1 MPRKR
6 NPKRDE
12 AYQIWIESNKEKKLK
27 DIATEIDASPS
38 TVRKWKS
45 EDNWDGETKRSAP
58 IERER
63 YDSMRGNK
71 NAKGNTGGK
80 APPGNKN
87 AVTHGLFAKWLP
99 QETQEI
105 METLQN
111 RTEADMLW
119 DSIMFQYTAI
129 LRSQKIMFVAD
140 QEDTTKEQTQ
150 YGFGEAGSDKYEY
163 QYAWDKQ
170 AAFLSAQ
177 SRALGTLSNLIK
189 QFSNLVDDR
198 DERAQKLKL
207 MKANVKLL
215 DLKAKEQEYD
225 DDIEDDGFIQALE
238 NEAGDLTWE
247 E

>member
-1 MPRKR
+1 MADRQEQAEQDYLSGMK
-6 NPKRDE
+6 
-12 AYQIWIESNKEKKLK
+12 YK
-27 DIATEIDASPS
+27 DIADKYEVSIN
-38 TVRKWKS
+38 TVKSWKQR
-45 EDNWDGETKRSAP
+45 NGWTRDGTKKGAHKKQKGAP
-58 IERER
+58 LNNQ
-63 YDSMRGNK
+63 Y
-71 NAKGNTGGK
+71 AKGNKGG
-80 APPGNKN
+80 PPERNKN

-99 QETQEI
+99 GETKEI
-105 METLQN
+105 MEILQD

-129 LRSQKIMFVAD
+129 LRSQKIMFVANQD
-140 QEDTTKEQTQ
+140 DTTKEQTQ

-225 DDIEDDGFIQALE
+225 DEVEDDGFIQALE

>member
-1 MPRKR
+1 MTWL
-6 NPKRDE
+6 NEKRDQVE
-12 AYQIWIESNKEKKLK
+12 QDYLKGMKYK
-27 DIATEIDASPS
+27 DIAEKYEVSIN
-38 TVRKWKS
+38 TVKSWKQR
-45 EDNWDGETKRSAP
+45 NGWLRDGTKKGAHKTKKGAP
-58 IERER
+58 LNNQ
-63 YDSMRGNK
+63 Y
-71 NAKGNTGGK
+71 AKGNKGGP
-80 APPGNKN
+80 PPGNKN

-105 METLQN
+105 METIQD

-119 DSIMFQYTAI
+119 DSIMFQYMAI

-225 DDIEDDGFIQALE
+225 DEVEDDGFIQALE

>member
-1 MPRKR
+1 MT
-6 NPKRDE
+6 
-12 AYQIWIESNKEKKLK
+12 EKKDRAEKDYLAGMKYK
-27 DIATEIDASPS
+27 DIAEKYEVSINTVKSWRQRNGWSRSPD
-38 TVRKWKS
+38 KKGAPKS
-45 EDNWDGETKRSAP
+45 KKGAP
-58 IERER
+58 LNNQ
-63 YDSMRGNK
+63 Y
-71 NAKGNTGGK
+71 AKGNTGGK

-99 QETQEI
+99 QETQDI
-105 METLQN
+105 IETLQD

-129 LRSQKIMFVAD
+129 LRSQKIMFVTD
-140 QEDTTKEQTQ
+140 QGDTTKEQTQ
-150 YGFGEAGSDKYEY
+150 YGFGESGADKYEY

-170 AAFLSAQ
+170 ASFLSAQ

-189 QFSNLVDDR
+189 QFSNLVDER
-198 DERAQKLKL
+198 DERAQRLKL

-225 DDIEDDGFIQALE
+225 DEVEDDGFMQALE
-238 NEAGDLTWE
+238 SEAGAVWE

>member
-1 MPRKR
+1 MADRQEQAEHDYLSGMK
-6 NPKRDE
+6 
-12 AYQIWIESNKEKKLK
+12 YK
-27 DIATEIDASPS
+27 DIADKYEVSIN
-38 TVRKWKS
+38 TVKSWKQR
-45 EDNWDGETKRSAP
+45 NGWTRDGTKKGAHKKQKGAP
-58 IERER
+58 LNNQ
-63 YDSMRGNK
+63 Y
-71 NAKGNTGGK
+71 AKGNKGG
-80 APPGNKN
+80 PPERNKN

-99 QETQEI
+99 QETQDI
-105 METLQN
+105 METLQD

-225 DDIEDDGFIQALE
+225 DDVEDDGFIQALE

>member
-1 MPRKR
+1 MADRQGQAEQDYLLGMKYKEIAEKYEVSINTVKSWKQR
-6 NPKRDE
+6 NGWSRDGT
-12 AYQIWIESNKEKKLK
+12 KKGAHK
-27 DIATEIDASPS
+27 
-38 TVRKWKS
+38 KQK
-45 EDNWDGETKRSAP
+45 GAP
-58 IERER
+58 LNNQ
-63 YDSMRGNK
+63 Y
-71 NAKGNTGGK
+71 AKGNKGGA
-80 APPGNKN
+80 APKRNKN

-99 QETQEI
+99 QETQDI
-105 METLQN
+105 METLKD

-129 LRSQKIMFVAD
+129 LRSQKIMFVTD

-150 YGFGEAGSDKYEY
+150 YGFGEGGSDKYEY

-170 AAFLSAQ
+170 AEFLSAQ

-215 DLKAKEQEYD
+215 DLKAKEQTGED
-225 DDIEDDGFIQALE
+225 ETEDDGFMQALE
-238 NEAGDLTWE
+238 HEAGDVWQE
-247 E
+247 

>member
-6 NPKRDE
+6 NPKRDQ
-12 AYQIWIESNKEKKLK
+12 AYRLWIESNKEKKLK
-27 DIATEIDASPS
+27 DIAAEIDASPS

-45 EDNWDGETKRSAP
+45 EDNWDGEMKRSAP
-58 IERER
+58 IETER
-63 YDSMRGNK
+63 SVSMCGNQ
-71 NAKGNTGGK
+71 NAKGNSGGK

-99 QETQEI
+99 GETKEI
-105 METLQN
+105 METLQD

-129 LRSQKIMFVAD
+129 LRSQKIMFVANQD
-140 QEDTTKEQTQ
+140 DTTKEQTQ

-189 QFSNLVDDR
+189 QFSNLVDER

-225 DDIEDDGFIQALE
+225 DEVEDDGFLQALE
-238 NEAGDLTWE
+238 HEAGDVWE
-247 E
+247 S

>member
-6 NPKRDE
+6 NPKRDQ
-12 AYQIWIESNKEKKLK
+12 AYRLWIESNKEKKLK
-27 DIATEIDASPS
+27 DIANEIDASPS

-45 EDNWDGETKRSAP
+45 EDNWDEETKRNAP
-58 IERER
+58 IEKER

-71 NAKGNTGGK
+71 NAKGNSGGK

-105 METLQN
+105 METLQD

-129 LRSQKIMFVAD
+129 LRSQKIMFVVD
-140 QEDTTKEQTQ
+140 QDDTTKEQTQ

-170 AAFLSAQ
+170 ATFLSAQ
-177 SRALGTLSNLIK
+177 SRALSTLSNLIK
-189 QFSNLVDDR
+189 RFVSMTDEA
-198 DERAQKLKL
+198 DERRQKLEL
-207 MKANVKLL
+207 MKHQIDKT
-215 DLKAKEQEYD
+215 KAEADRIKED
-225 DDIEDDGFIQALE
+225 HGDDIEEIVIVDEWTDSDA
-238 NEAGDLTWE
+238 
-247 E
+247 